1 MGFQAGYS
9 PFRQEEDMDQLNML
23 AQIEARLEAIERL
36 LKQILEVLKKQ

>member
-1 MGFQAGYS
+1 
-9 PFRQEEDMDQLNML
+9 MDQLNML